1 MGKAR
6 IGKKHFLRTLKV
18 SIMNILYLI
27 LILLIVTRT
36 FGELAERARL
46 PALVGELV
54 AGIALGFVLQR
65 FEGLM
70 PLLAGALHSETY
82 QSLVGLGMF
91 FLMLLAGIRMEPLDF
106 ARSSKRAVAVALGG
120 MIIPVAAGFALGMAL
135 LPESPFKNAQCL
147 FLGVALAVTAVP
159 VAVRIFMDLDALD
172 TPVGKT
178 VIAAALW
185 DDLLSLFLLAV
196 MLAAITG
203 EGLGAFRVG
212 DMLPVLGKVT
222 LFFVVTIPLGLFA
235 FPLMGRY
242 FRYLS
247 FPEVD
252 FSMLLIQALAFAV
265 FAEFMGLHMI
275 LGAFLAGMFFHPGVV
290 RADIYER
297 VEQQM
302 SGLTR
307 GFLAPVFFVS
317 IGIHLDFTAVSETV
331 GFVVLL
337 TLVALV
343 SKLIGSG
350 FPAYWTGLS
359 KRDSLMVGV
368 GMSGRGAVEL
378 IIAGVALEAG
388 LFLHPDPP
396 PPIVAGLF
404 SAVVI
409 MAVVTT
415 VLAPIV
421 LRRLSTSKINGPA
434 PNTCD

>member
-1 MGKAR
+1 
-6 IGKKHFLRTLKV
+6 
-18 SIMNILYLI
+18 MNILYLI
-27 LILLIVTRT
+27 LVLLVVTRV
-36 FGELAERARL
+36 FGEFAERVKL

-54 AGIALGFVLQR
+54 AGIALGFLLQH
-65 FEGLM
+65 FEGSM
-70 PLLAGALHSETY
+70 PRLSVALHSETY
-82 QSLVGLGMF
+82 TSLVGLGMF

-106 ARSSKRAVAVALGG
+106 AQSSKRAVTVALGG
-120 MIIPVAAGFALGMAL
+120 MIVPVGVGFTLGIAL

-185 DDLLSLFLLAV
+185 DDLFSLFLLAL

-203 EGLGAFRVG
+203 EGVGAFKLG
-212 DMLPVLGKVT
+212 DLVPVVGKVL
-222 LFFVVTIPLGLFA
+222 LFFAVTIPLGLFV
-235 FPLMGRY
+235 FPLLGRY
-242 FRYLS
+242 FRHLS

-252 FSMLLIQALAFAV
+252 FSILLIQALAFAV

-290 RADIYER
+290 TADIYER

-307 GFLAPVFFVS
+307 GFLAPMFFVS
-317 IGIHLDFTAVSETV
+317 IGIHLDFTAVSQTA

-337 TLVALV
+337 TFIALV
-343 SKLIGSG
+343 SKFIGSG
-350 FPAYWTGLS
+350 LPAYWAGLS

-378 IIAGVALEAG
+378 IIAGMALEAG
-388 LFLHPDPP
+388 LFLQPDPP

-415 VLAPIV
+415 VVAPIV
-421 LRRLSTSKINGPA
+421 LRWLSTSNINGPD
-434 PNTCD
+434 PT